1 MSKETAKQ
9 PSVLNA
15 KSHHIIAAK
24 NTKSQFSRTK
34 MAVYVFNITRYS
46 GNKLS

>member
-24 NTKSQFSRTK
+24 TQSHNFQEQKWQY
-34 MAVYVFNITRYS
+34 MYS
-46 GNKLS
+46 T